1 MSGGGDGRAPDPS
14 LGSGDTRLTD
24 AEAPPSDRS
33 ASTEPL
39 DANDVRSARLR
50 PEHPLERVAHKTGRS
65 LELLEAFVRAIERKG
80 QAVLYGPP
88 GTGKSYLARELARHL
103 VGGTDGFT
111 RQLVLHASTTYE
123 DFVQGY
129 RPVLKSDGT
138 VQWPLVR
145 GRVVVFAEESARRDG
160 PCVLVLDEMQRA
172 DVPRVLGELVHLLEY
187 RGEPMPLGVGEMPFL
202 LPHNV
207 RVIGTLS
214 TSNQHDT
221 AADQVLRRRFAFL
234 RVTADLDVVRRFHRS
249 RDPVAP
255 PAPEDER
262 IRLGFSL
269 DGLLAV
275 LSRID
280 HAIGDDDRALGI
292 TYFLRPDLGAE
303 LEEIWRYEVEPM
315 LELLLPNR
323 AESARFRWESI
334 RHKLEE
340 RHGRG

>member
-14 LGSGDTRLTD
+14 LGSGDARLID
-24 AEAPPSDRS
+24 AEEPPPS
-33 ASTEPL
+33 ASEIVDP
-39 DANDVRSARLR
+39 NDVRSARLR
-50 PEHPLERVAHKTGRS
+50 PDHPLERVAHKTGRS
-65 LELLEAFVRAIERKG
+65 LELLQSFVRAIERKG

-129 RPVLKSDGT
+129 RPVLKTDGS

-214 TSNQHDT
+214 TSDPHT
-221 AADQVLRRRFAFL
+221 AAADQVLRRRFAFL
-234 RVTADLDVVRRFHRS
+234 RITADVDVIRRFHQRP
-249 RDPVAP
+249 RADDGE
-255 PAPEDER
+255 PAHP
-262 IRLGFSL
+262 GFSL
-269 DGLLAV
+269 DGLIAV
-275 LSRID
+275 LARID
-280 HAIGDDDRALGI
+280 HAIGDPDRALGI
-292 TYFLRPDLGAE
+292 TYFLRADLGDE

-315 LELLLPNR
+315 LELLLPHR
-323 AESARFRWESI
+323 PELARFRWESV

-340 RHGRG
+340 RSGRG

>member
-1 MSGGGDGRAPDPS
+1 MSGGESRVPDAS
-14 LGSGDTRLTD
+14 LGDSDERLTD
-24 AEAPPSDRS
+24 AETPRGVELLSGG
-33 ASTEPL
+33 EP
-39 DANDVRSARLR
+39 DPNDVRSARLR
-50 PEHPLERVAHKTGRS
+50 PEHPIERVAHKTGRS
-65 LELLEAFVRAIERKG
+65 VELLRSFVRAIERKG

-129 RPVLKSDGT
+129 RPVMKSDGT

-145 GRVVVFAEESARRDG
+145 GRVVLFAEQAARRDG

-214 TSNQHDT
+214 TSDPHAA

-234 RVTADLDVVRRFHRS
+234 RITADVDVVRRFHRG
-249 RDPVAP
+249 RDPLAP
-255 PAPEDER
+255 PDADER
-262 IRLGFSL
+262 TRLGFSL
-269 DGLLAV
+269 DGLIAV
-275 LSRID
+275 LARID
-280 HAIGDDDRALGI
+280 HAIGDADRALGI

-315 LELLLPNR
+315 LELLLPSR
-323 AESARFRWESI
+323 AEMARFRWESV

-340 RHGRG
+340 RNARG

>member
-1 MSGGGDGRAPDPS
+1 MSGKSDRAPDAA
-14 LGSGDTRLTD
+14 LGEDDARLIEVEPPRGVELLAG
-24 AEAPPSDRS
+24 AEPDP
-33 ASTEPL
+33 
-39 DANDVRSARLR
+39 NDVRSARLR

-65 LELLEAFVRAIERKG
+65 VELIASFVRAIERKG

-129 RPVLKSDGT
+129 RPVMKSDGT

-145 GRVVVFAEESARRDG
+145 GRVVLFAEQAARRDG

-214 TSNQHDT
+214 TSDPHAA

-234 RVTADLDVVRRFHRS
+234 RITADLDVVRRFHRS
-249 RDPVAP
+249 RDPLAVD
-255 PAPEDER
+255 DER
-262 IRLGFSL
+262 ARLGFSL
-269 DGLLAV
+269 DGLIAV

-280 HAIGDDDRALGI
+280 HAVGDADRALGI
-292 TYFLRPDLGAE
+292 TYFLRPSLGAE

-315 LELLLPNR
+315 LELLIPSR
-323 AESARFRWESI
+323 AELARFRWESV

-340 RHGRG
+340 RNARS

>member
-1 MSGGGDGRAPDPS
+1 MSGGGDERAPDPS
-14 LGSGDTRLTD
+14 LGTGDARLTD
-24 AEAPPSDRS
+24 AEPPPRS
-33 ASTEPL
+33 SPSTEL
-39 DANDVRSARLR
+39 DPNDVRSARLR

-65 LELLEAFVRAIERKG
+65 LELLQSFVRAIERKG

-214 TSNQHDT
+214 TSDPHT
-221 AADQVLRRRFAFL
+221 AAADQVLRRRFAFL
-234 RVTADLDVVRRFHRS
+234 RITADLDVVRRFHRS
-249 RDPVAP
+249 RDPLAP
-255 PAPEDER
+255 SDEER

-269 DGLLAV
+269 DGLIAV

-280 HAIGDDDRALGI
+280 HTIGDADRALGI

-303 LEEIWRYEVEPM
+303 LEEIWRFEVEPM

-323 AESARFRWESI
+323 AELARFRWDAV

-340 RHGRG
+340 RNARG